1 MLLNEVHKM
10 KLFKI
15 IFAIVVFVVFLT
27 QTAFTVKYA
36 HGFEVQGSLRVPIQV
51 PRDLNLRDAQ
61 PVRVRIVAIEDAYTE
76 RQETFEGPDKCYYEK
91 MAVETIDS
99 RGFLAKMINPST
111 GGTVYENQYN
121 CYTNLQTET
130 QQVWSGYMVTY
141 QHFGRY
147 YQKFVYNRPRGKYI
161 TIMSNEG

>member
-15 IFAIVVFVVFLT
+15 IFAVVVFVVFLT
-27 QTAFTVKYA
+27 QTAFTVRYA
-36 HGFEVQGSLRVPIQV
+36 HGFEVQGSRRVPVQV

-61 PVRVRIVAIEDAYTE
+61 PVSVRIVAVEEAYEE
-76 RQETFEGPDKCYYEK
+76 RHITMADNNKCYYEK
-91 MAVETIDS
+91 IAVETIDN
-99 RGFLAKMINPST
+99 RGFVAKLINPST

-121 CYTNLQTET
+121 CYYNPKKVTRK
-130 QQVWSGYMVTY
+130 VWIGYIVTY
-141 QHFGRY
+141 QHFGRH
-147 YQKFVYNRPRGKYI
+147 YQKLVYKRPRGKYI

>member
-1 MLLNEVHKM
+1 
-10 KLFKI
+10 
-15 IFAIVVFVVFLT
+15 
-27 QTAFTVKYA
+27 
-36 HGFEVQGSLRVPIQV
+36 
-51 PRDLNLRDAQ
+51 
-61 PVRVRIVAIEDAYTE
+61 
-76 RQETFEGPDKCYYEK
+76 
-91 MAVETIDS
+91 
-99 RGFLAKMINPST
+99 MINPST

-147 YQKFVYNRPRGKYI
+147 YQKFVYNRPHGKYI

>member
-1 MLLNEVHKM
+1 M
-10 KLFKI
+10 KLFRI
-15 IFAIVVFVVFLT
+15 IVVTTVFVIVLS
-27 QTAFTVKYA
+27 QTAFTLKYA
-36 HGFEVQGSLRVPIQV
+36 HGFEVSGSSRVPFKVQ
-51 PRDLNLRDAQ
+51 RDVNLRDAQ
-61 PVRVRIVAIEDAYTE
+61 PVRVRIVAVEEAYTE
-76 RQETFEGPDKCYYEK
+76 KQGTMAGKNKCYYEK
-91 MAVETIDS
+91 IAVETIDS

-130 QQVWSGYMVTY
+130 QRVWSGYMVTY